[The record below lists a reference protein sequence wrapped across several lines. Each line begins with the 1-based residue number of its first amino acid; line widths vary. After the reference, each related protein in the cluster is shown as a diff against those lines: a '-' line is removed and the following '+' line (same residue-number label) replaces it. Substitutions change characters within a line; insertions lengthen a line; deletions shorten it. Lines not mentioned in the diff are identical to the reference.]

1 MKKRTIFIWIIMIV
15 VFSCTKSR
23 FATTTRH
30 YRDGRVVYT
39 NHYASE
45 RSNLHRSRSG
55 NSTKPTRDEPAK
67 TDVNAVRQPLEVL
80 MTNHIASPGNNILAD
95 KKMEKHIVSPGNEFT
110 GNAGVTN
117 LPVIPDDHSPLK
129 AGTSKLPV
137 PPDDHLARKH
147 GTSDLAASP
156 ADHPE
161 VDGNLKNLAGPRSG
175 MARPDF
181 RSEKEVTPSNTAWSA
196 INKSPDKLSVGEPAR
211 TGDTT
216 LNKVVTGKA
225 KPAKKNHATGP
236 KTEKLGLAGFILS
249 FFGIVPLFGIP
260 FAVLAIVFGFKS
272 LGKIKRNPGKYKG
285 KGFATASIVIGIA
298 MIVMNIVVLIVS
310 INAANNPP
318 KIHYNTSANTCR
330 V

>member
-1 MKKRTIFIWIIMIV
+1 MKKSAICLWIILILAM
-15 VFSCTKSR
+15 SCTKSR

-55 NSTKPTRDEPAK
+55 NSTKPTRDEPGK
-67 TDVNAVRQPLEVL
+67 TV
-80 MTNHIASPGNNILAD
+80 
-95 KKMEKHIVSPGNEFT
+95 VSPPDRPVTSPAVDSFASSDKTIVVNMRLKKSAASHVNDFT
-110 GNAGVTN
+110 ESAGATN
-117 LPVIPDDHSPLK
+117 
-129 AGTSKLPV
+129 LPV
-137 PPDDHLARKH
+137 PPDDHFAGKH
-147 GTSDLAASP
+147 GTSNLSSSP
-156 ADHPE
+156 YDPFA
-161 VDGNLKNLAGPRSG
+161 VDDNLENLAGPRTG
-175 MARPDF
+175 MANPDF

-196 INKSPDKLSVGEPAR
+196 INNSPDKLSVGEPAR

-216 LNKVVTGKA
+216 LNKAVTGKA

-236 KTEKLGLAGFILS
+236 KTEKLGLTGFILS
-249 FFGIVPLFGIP
+249 FFGIVPLIGIP
-260 FAVLAIVFGFKS
+260 FAILAIVFGAKS

>member
-1 MKKRTIFIWIIMIV
+1 MKKSAICLWIILILAM
-15 VFSCTKSR
+15 SCTKSR

-30 YRDGRVVYT
+30 YSDGRVVYT
-39 NHYASE
+39 NHYANE
-45 RSNLHRSRSG
+45 PSNLHRSRIRH
-55 NSTKPTRDEPAK
+55 TATPVRDEPAK
-67 TDVNAVRQPLEVL
+67 TAVTPEHQPGRVPAMNVIATPGNDSLANKRKAKPV
-80 MTNHIASPGNNILAD
+80 ASPGIGFA
-95 KKMEKHIVSPGNEFT
+95 
-110 GNAGVTN
+110 GNASATN
-117 LPVIPDDHSPLK
+117 QPVIPDDHFPWN
-129 AGTSKLPV
+129 AGASKKLV
-137 PPDDHLARKH
+137 PPYDHLAGKAC
-147 GTSDLAASP
+147 TSDLSSSP
-156 ADHPE
+156 YDPFA
-161 VDGNLKNLAGPRSG
+161 VDGNLKNLAGPRTG

-196 INKSPDKLSVGEPAR
+196 INNSPDKLSVGEPAR

-216 LNKVVTGKA
+216 LNKAVTGKA

-236 KTEKLGLAGFILS
+236 KTEKLGLTGFILS
-249 FFGIVPLFGIP
+249 FFGIVPLIGIP
-260 FAVLAIVFGFKS
+260 FAILAIVFGAKS

-298 MIVMNIVVLIVS
+298 MIVMNIVVLVVS